1 MKPEHLCDQV
11 VNDVMKT
18 FLIIGASSGIGKKL
32 AHLLKDAGH
41 KVFGTYYKNPETETS
56 SGIDYQY
63 LDVLEN
69 LPDFSYLPENLDG
82 LVYCPGS
89 LNLKPFHRLKPEQFT
104 EDFNLQVVGAI
115 KVLQTLLPKLKAGNG
130 GSVVMFSTVAVQTG
144 FNFHTQI
151 AASKGAIEGLARAL
165 AAELAPNVRVNC
177 IAPSLTNTPLASR
190 LLGNDEK
197 IEANAKRHP
206 LKRIGEP
213 QDIAATAKFLLSGNS
228 SWITG
233 QIIHVDG
240 GMSSLKV

>member
-1 MKPEHLCDQV
+1 
-11 VNDVMKT
+11 MKT

-32 AHLLKDAGH
+32 AHLGIDAGH
-41 KVFGTYYKNPETETS
+41 EIFGTYYKNPEAEAS
-56 SGIDYQY
+56 SGIDYHY
-63 LDVLEN
+63 LNVLDEEPDFDY
-69 LPDFSYLPENLDG
+69 LPDNLDG

-89 LNLKPFHRLKPEQFT
+89 LNLKPFHRLKPGQFT

-115 KVLQTLLPKLKAGNG
+115 KAIQALLPRLKNGYG
-130 GSVVMFSTVAVQTG
+130 GSVVLFSTVAVQMG

-151 AASKGAIEGLARAL
+151 AASKGAIEGLTRSL
-165 AAELAPNVRVNC
+165 AAELAPKIRVNC

-197 IEANAKRHP
+197 IEANANRHP
-206 LKRIGEP
+206 LKRIGEAD
-213 QDIAATAKFLLSGNS
+213 DIAAAAEFLLSGKS

-233 QIIHVDG
+233 QVLHVDG

>member
-1 MKPEHLCDQV
+1 MK
-11 VNDVMKT
+11 N
-18 FLIIGASSGIGKKL
+18 FLIIGASSGIGKTL
-32 AHLLKDAGH
+32 AHLLNDAGH
-41 KVFGTYYKNPETETS
+41 KVFGTYYNHSDLKGS
-56 SGIDYQY
+56 SEIEYHY
-63 LDVLEN
+63 LNVLDN
-69 LPDFSYLPENLDG
+69 QPDFNYLPENLDG

-104 EDFNLQVVGAI
+104 EDFNLQVVGGIKAI
-115 KVLQTLLPKLKAGNG
+115 QTLLPRLKAGDG
-130 GSVVMFSTVAVQTG
+130 GSVVLFSTVAVQTG

-151 AASKGAIEGLARAL
+151 AASKGAIEGLTRSL
-165 AAELAPNVRVNC
+165 AAELAPKVRVNC

-206 LKRIGEP
+206 LKRIGEAG
-213 QDIAATAKFLLSGNS
+213 DIATTAEFLLSGNS

-233 QIIHVDG
+233 QVLHVDG

>member
-1 MKPEHLCDQV
+1 MKKL
-11 VNDVMKT
+11 
-18 FLIIGASSGIGKKL
+18 LIIGASSGMGRTL
-32 AHLLKDAGH
+32 AHLLNDAGH
-41 KVFGTYYKNPETETS
+41 KVFGTYYNHSDLEGS
-56 SGIDYQY
+56 SGIDYHY
-63 LDVLEN
+63 MNVLDDQQEF
-69 LPDFSYLPENLDG
+69 DYLPEKLDG

-115 KVLQTLLPKLKAGNG
+115 KAIQTLLPRLKSGDG
-130 GSVVMFSTVAVQTG
+130 GSVVLFSTVAVQTG

-151 AASKGAIEGLARAL
+151 AASKGAIEGLTRSL
-165 AAELAPNVRVNC
+165 AAELAPKVRVNC

-190 LLGNDEK
+190 LLETNEK

-206 LKRIGEP
+206 LKRIGETS
-213 QDIAATAKFLLSGNS
+213 DIASAAEFLLSDNS

-233 QIIHVDG
+233 QILHVDG